1 VSIFDRIS
9 SGADRLAHA
18 WNAFSKRPSEVI
30 APDRINYGIST
41 SYGGRPD
48 RTRITAASDRSII
61 SSIYTRLSMDVAAVN
76 ISHVYLDQN
85 KQFIREANSG
95 LNNCLTL
102 EANIDQGARAFRQDI
117 AMMLFDKGVAAIVP
131 VDTSDMPLISG
142 SWDILTMRV
151 AEIIQWYPQFVRVRV
166 YNEQTG
172 KKEELT
178 LPKSM
183 VAIVENPLS
192 QVMNEPNSTLQRLI
206 RTLSLTDTVD
216 EAAGSGKLDLIIQ
229 LPYVIR
235 NETKKNQADERA
247 RDIEM
252 QLKSSKYGIA
262 YTDGTEKVTQLN
274 RPVENTMLAKVQF
287 LTTLLYSQL
296 GLTEA
301 IFNGTADDKTI
312 INYHNRTIEPVLAA
326 IAEAMKRTFL
336 TKTARTQG
344 QSIEYRRDPFK
355 MLAITEIGDLADKL
369 TRNEILSSNEFRSLL
384 GFKPSVDPN
393 ADKLLNKNLP
403 IQAQP
408 AGAPPQEMTAT
419 PIRPQPTPQLALPA
433 SPGDTPVSMLSS

>member
-1 VSIFDRIS
+1 
-9 SGADRLAHA
+9 
-18 WNAFSKRPSEVI
+18 
-30 APDRINYGIST
+30 
-41 SYGGRPD
+41 
-48 RTRITAASDRSII
+48 
-61 SSIYTRLSMDVAAVN
+61 MDVAAVN